1 LSIQEQARVFFIPYG
16 LSIGLSIPIIVL
28 GLLSFYT
35 HNRGVSAINGGFL
48 QLLTTTTGRT
58 GLEDVVIKHSS
69 TMGGYKNVS
78 DELKAVEVRF
88 GELIEVGADE
98 QGGKLA
104 SSILSSEQVG
114 DIEVARRDQDSH
126 DHGAEE
132 ASVVD
137 TLEKNEPGSGRFG
150 FGLAHE
156 LRPLRRRN
164 VE

>member
-1 LSIQEQARVFFIPYG
+1 M
-16 LSIGLSIPIIVL
+16 
-28 GLLSFYT
+28 
-35 HNRGVSAINGGFL
+35 
-48 QLLTTTTGRT
+48 TTTGRT

-69 TMGGYKNVS
+69 AMGGYKNVS

-114 DIEVARRDQDSH
+114 DIEVAQRDQDSQ

-132 ASVVD
+132 ASVID
-137 TLEKNEPGSGRFG
+137 TLEKNESESGRFG

-156 LRPLRRRN
+156 VRLLRRRN
-164 VE
+164 VG